1 MGGAKRQHQLSRTAV
16 GWFPTKVAK
25 PEPNELQPIDEVDGL
40 SREQLDSIKL
50 RDQDVAPLTA
60 QQTAN
65 DEKCKWGGEWASGDD
80 WIEPDWAE
88 FECEDNPVP
97 VSVAEL
103 RGALMSFPCGSGL
116 GWDGIH
122 PRALDRLDDALLAL
136 LIDLLM
142 ICEML
147 GK

>member
-16 GWFPTKVAK
+16 GWFPTKVAV

-40 SREQLDSIKL
+40 SREQLDSIRL
-50 RDQDVAPLTA
+50 QDQGMTPLNA
-60 QQTAN
+60 QQIAN

-80 WIEPDWAE
+80 YIEPDWAE
-88 FECEDNPVP
+88 FDCEGDPVP

-103 RGALMSFPCGSGL
+103 RGALMSFPCGTGL

-122 PRALDRLDDALLAL
+122 PRALDRLDDLTLTL
-136 LIDLLM
+136 LIGLL
-142 ICEML
+142 II
-147 GK
+147 